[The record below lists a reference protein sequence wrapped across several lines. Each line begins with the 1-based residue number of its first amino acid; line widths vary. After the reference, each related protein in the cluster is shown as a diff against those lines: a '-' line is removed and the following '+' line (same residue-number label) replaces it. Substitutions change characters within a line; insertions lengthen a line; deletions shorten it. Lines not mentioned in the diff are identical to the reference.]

1 MAVRP
6 IDGNELV
13 DTLNQIVSDYT
24 SHGMY
29 PSTFPVEYVIGIVE
43 KMPTLTPPNEWVEAL
58 EAINN
63 AAVAYMEGGPYENDL
78 PGMEFAV
85 EIDRLSRDF
94 VRPPNEPLTWNELAE
109 MEGQPVYIVEMGAR
123 RYWALV
129 IYVGKDTAY
138 LMTVHDPDDHGDKEL
153 YGESWVAY
161 RRPQEEQ

>member
-43 KMPTLTPPNEWVEAL
+43 KMPTLA
-58 EAINN
+58 
-63 AAVAYMEGGPYENDL
+63 
-78 PGMEFAV
+78 
-85 EIDRLSRDF
+85 
-94 VRPPNEPLTWNELAE
+94 PPNEPLTWGELAE

-129 IYVGKDTAY
+129 MFVSKDAADFV
-138 LMTVHDPDDHGDKEL
+138 TVDNPDDYGDKEL

-161 RRPQEEQ
+161 RRPQEGEVKPTERPNV